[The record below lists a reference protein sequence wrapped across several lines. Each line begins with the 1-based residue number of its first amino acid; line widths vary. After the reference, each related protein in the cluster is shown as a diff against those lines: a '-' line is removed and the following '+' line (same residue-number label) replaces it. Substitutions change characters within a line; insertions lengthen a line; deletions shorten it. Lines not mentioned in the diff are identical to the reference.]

1 MGRGAKSAG
10 RESRMQELS
19 QLLRQL
25 GSPSH
30 AHARLLLPDSLVIK
44 HFWIETVLGIF
55 HAFVLSPCL
64 DSISCGYGPFISL
77 FLSCLTGYRELG
89 SYTERSQTLAL
100 TLYL

>member
-1 MGRGAKSAG
+1 MGRGTNSAG

-30 AHARLLLPDSLVIK
+30 AHSLLLPDSLVIK
-44 HFWIETVLGIF
+44 HFWIETVFGIF
-55 HAFVLSPCL
+55 HAFVLSSCL

-77 FLSCLTGYRELG
+77 SCLTGYREL
-89 SYTERSQTLAL
+89 
-100 TLYL
+100 